1 MKRWM
6 QRGAAFGLALL
17 MTAGAAGAS
26 ASDALGWEIHT
37 GRVPL
42 SQGTELGKN
51 IFWSDTYSD
60 LRTEH
65 YITYAPNENVTP
77 TVAYGSKV
85 LTRATLTSMAQ
96 GLESQGK
103 RVVSGINGDFYVLAT
118 GAPSGFW
125 SPTACCVPPSP
136 TTSPGPS
143 ASAPTAPPLSAPPT

>member
-1 MKRWM
+1 M
-6 QRGAAFGLALL
+6 
-17 MTAGAAGAS
+17 
-26 ASDALGWEIHT
+26 
-37 GRVPL
+37 PL

-96 GLESQGK
+96 GLESQGR

-118 GAPSGFW
+118 GAPVGLLVTDGVLQFH
-125 SPTACCVPPSP
+125 PALQRLLGHRLP
-136 TTSPGPS
+136 
-143 ASAPTAPPLSAPPT
+143 APTAPPLSAPQRERGRRVGRAGLLRQPRREQGAQPSAPDGAAG